1 VSALR
6 AVGLR
11 ARLAIALAGM
21 AVASVVLATVLSN
34 QGLDTRLNAFAHD
47 RLRAAARHSAEL
59 AADTYVRDRGWSR
72 AGVSELDH
80 LAHMNGYRLVVLDG
94 NSRRLGHGSLPRTD
108 RASAAVRV
116 SGREVGSVI
125 VSPLSRSV
133 LTGEDRDLHARL
145 NHLHLLAAGLA
156 AALAILASL
165 MLARQLARP
174 LRRLTEAARRMEGGD
189 LRARSSPGGGAEMDQ
204 LTHALNRLA
213 ETLEREDAIRRGV
226 AADVAH
232 ELRTPL
238 TGIVSRIEAAQ
249 DGVLPDEGKN
259 LEAMHAEAL
268 RLAKLVD
275 DLGRL
280 AEAEKPGLLV
290 EKRPLDIAELA
301 KERAAPYEEFFA
313 AKGIDFRRQ
322 LEPAA
327 AYGDA
332 ARIEQIVDN
341 LLANALRYTD
351 SGGRVVI
358 RTRPAGAEAV
368 LEVED
373 NGIGIPP
380 EDLPHIFDRFWRG
393 EKSRSRA
400 TGGAGIGLTVVNEL
414 TTAQEGRIA
423 VDSRPGAGSRFT
435 VILPAEQGS

>member
-1 VSALR
+1 MIAVR

-11 ARLAIALAGM
+11 ARLALALA
-21 AVASVVLATVLSN
+21 AVALASVALATILSN

-59 AADTYVRDRGWSR
+59 AGDTFTRDRGWSR

-80 LAHMNGYRLVVLDG
+80 LAHMNGYRLAVVDVQGRKL
-94 NSRRLGHGSLPRTD
+94 SHGSLPRTD

-116 SGREVGSVI
+116 NGREVGQVI

-156 AALAILASL
+156 AVLGIVASL
-165 MLARQLARP
+165 LLARELARP
-174 LRRLTEAARRMEGGD
+174 IRRLTEAARRMERGD
-189 LRARSSPGGGAEMDQ
+189 LRARASPGGGAEMDQ

-213 ETLEREDAIRRGV
+213 ETLEREDTIRRGV

-238 TGIVSRIEAAQ
+238 AGIVSRIEAAQ
-249 DGVLPDEGKN
+249 DGVMPDVGKN

-268 RLAKLVD
+268 RLTKLVD

-280 AEAEKPGLLV
+280 AEAEQPGLLV
-290 EKRPLDIAELA
+290 EKRLLDIAQLA
-301 KERAAPYEEFFA
+301 NERADSYEEFFA
-313 AKGIDFRRQ
+313 AKGIDFRRE
-322 LEPAA
+322 LEMAP
-327 AYGDA
+327 AYGDP

-351 SGGRVVI
+351 TGRVVI
-358 RTRPAGAEAV
+358 RTRLAGTDAI

-373 NGIGIPP
+373 TGIGIPP
-380 EDLPHIFDRFWRG
+380 KDLQHIFDRFWRG

-414 TTAQEGRIA
+414 VAAQEGRIA
-423 VDSRPGAGSRFT
+423 VESKPGAGSRFA
-435 VILPAEQGS
+435 VILPSERGA